1 MIALDGGKDTAR
13 RTDYDFGMAAKRHRP
28 VISSSVSK
36 NLRMLL
42 DLTMEGNQSE
52 LARQSGVSQRHIS
65 DIINGRTECTYP
77 ISAALAAPFG
87 LTGWHLLLP
96 DLPKD
101 LVASP
106 SIARLVSAY
115 INADDAGREFMDAAA
130 AREAK
135 RKP

>member
-1 MIALDGGKDTAR
+1 MIALEDGKDTAKHNE
-13 RTDYDFGMAAKRHRP
+13 YYFGMASKRHRP
-28 VISSSVSK
+28 LIASSVSK
-36 NLRMLL
+36 NLRVLL
-42 DLTMEGNQSE
+42 DLTMDGNQSE

-77 ISAALAAPFG
+77 IAAALAAPFG
-87 LTGWHLLLP
+87 LIGWHLQLP

-106 SIARLVSAY
+106 AIARLVAAY
-115 INADDAGREFMDAAA
+115 IDADDAGREFMDAAA
-130 AREAK
+130 RREAK

>member
-1 MIALDGGKDTAR
+1 MIALDVGKDTAR
-13 RTDYDFGMAAKRHRP
+13 RTDYDFGMAIKRHRP
-28 VISSSVSK
+28 VIASSVSK

-42 DLTMEGNQSE
+42 DLTMDGNQSE

-77 ISAALAAPFG
+77 IAAALAGPFG
-87 LTGWHLLLP
+87 LEGWHLQLP
-96 DLPKD
+96 GLPKD

-106 SIARLVSAY
+106 SIARLVAAY

>member
-1 MIALDGGKDTAR
+1 MIALEGGKDTAR
-13 RTDYDFGMAAKRHRP
+13 TNEYAFGMASKRQRP

-42 DLTMEGNQSE
+42 DLMMDGNQSE

-77 ISAALAAPFG
+77 IAGALAAPFG
-87 LTGWHLLLP
+87 LTGWHLQLP

-106 SIARLVSAY
+106 AIARLVAAY
-115 INADDAGREFMDAAA
+115 IKADADGREFMDAAA

>member
-1 MIALDGGKDTAR
+1 MIALGEGKDTAKHNE
-13 RTDYDFGMAAKRHRP
+13 YYFGMAHKRQRP
-28 VISSSVSK
+28 AIASSVSR

-65 DIINGRTECTYP
+65 DILNGHTECTYP
-77 ISAALAAPFG
+77 IAGALAAPFG
-87 LTGWHLLLP
+87 LTGWHLQLP

-106 SIARLVSAY
+106 AIARLVAAY
-115 INADDAGREFMDAAA
+115 IKADADGREFMDAAA

>member
-1 MIALDGGKDTAR
+1 MIVLDGGKDTAR
-13 RTDYDFGMAAKRHRP
+13 RTDYDFGMATKRHRP
-28 VISSSVSK
+28 VIASSVSK

-42 DLTMEGNQSE
+42 DLTMDGNQSE

-77 ISAALAAPFG
+77 IAAALAGPFG
-87 LTGWHLLLP
+87 LEGWHLQLP
-96 DLPKD
+96 GLPKD

-106 SIARLVSAY
+106 SIARLVAAY